1 MKKIVPLLLLVFFAN
16 TLCAQNFTGQWKGE
30 FIDKSSAN
38 PSWGGDHC
46 EYVLEI
52 ECKGTDVSGYS
63 YTYFSDAGKRY
74 YTICKLT
81 GKVEKGKKYIE
92 LKEIERTKTN
102 VPVNIRNCFQIHR
115 LSYSQEGSDQKLEG
129 TWVPV
134 PDQNGDCGFGT
145 TILSKRLLQ
154 KNPEYYNNTNLARNT
169 PKKTTPAV
177 AKPVTKAPPV
187 SAPVVKA
194 TPKKVTPPPVV
205 KTQPKKT
212 VTAPPVARI
221 EQKKTP
227 VNNLAKATVPEKKKP
242 DEPVLAEIKKHSVI
256 TDNQPA
262 PAPIARTEIVEK
274 KLPSGYE
281 KRNTTV
287 LKTIEI
293 DNNTFTVDLYDN
305 GDIDG
310 DSISLFYNGK
320 LLLSHKRLSDKAI
333 RLTLNVEEGRELNEL
348 IMYAENLGTIPP
360 NTALM
365 LVNDGDNRYEVRIS
379 SDLQKSGVIRFI
391 HKPKIKQ

>member
-1 MKKIVPLLLLVFFAN
+1 MKKIVPLLLLVFFVN
-16 TLCAQNFTGQWKGE
+16 ILCAQNFTGQWKGE
-30 FIDKSSAN
+30 FVDKSSAIQG
-38 PSWGGDHC
+38 WGGDHC

-52 ECKGTDVSGYS
+52 ECKGTEVSGYS
-63 YTYFSDAGKRY
+63 YTYFSDAGKKY

-81 GKVEKGKKYIE
+81 GRVDKAKKYIE
-92 LKEIERTKTN
+92 LKEVERTKTN
-102 VPVNIRNCFQIHR
+102 VPMTIRNCFQIHR
-115 LSYSQEGSDQKLEG
+115 LTYSQEGNDQKLEG
-129 TWVPV
+129 SWVPV

-145 TILSKRLLQ
+145 TVLSKRLLQ

-169 PKKTTPAV
+169 PKKTTPTV
-177 AKPVTKAPPV
+177 SRPETKRPPV
-187 SAPVVKA
+187 SAPVAKS
-194 TPKKVTPPPVV
+194 TPKITTPPVV

-212 VTAPPVARI
+212 VTTPPVVKV

-227 VNNLAKATVPEKKKP
+227 VTPAAKATVPEKKP
-242 DEPVLAEIKKHSVI
+242 AEPVLAEVKKQSVI

-274 KLPSGYE
+274 KLGTGYE
-281 KRNTTV
+281 RRNTDI

-365 LVNDGDNRYEVRIS
+365 VVNDGDNRYEVRIS
-379 SDLQKSGVIRFI
+379 SDLQKSGVIRFK